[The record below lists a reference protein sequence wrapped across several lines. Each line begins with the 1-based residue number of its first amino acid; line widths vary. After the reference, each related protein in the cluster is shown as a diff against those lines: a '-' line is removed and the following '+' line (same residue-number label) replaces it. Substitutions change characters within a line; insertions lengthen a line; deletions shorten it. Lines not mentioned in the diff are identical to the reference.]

1 MIPIPVMFLGLF
13 TSGIQAFIFANL
25 AAAYI
30 GESMEGHHWL
40 SFEIVFFS
48 LVQGNLCLARDN
60 LLREH
65 KYTYK

>member
-1 MIPIPVMFLGLF
+1 MIPIPVMFLRLF
-13 TSGIQAFIFANL
+13 TSGIQAFIFATL
-25 AAAYI
+25 VAAYI
-30 GESMEGHHWL
+30 GESMEGH
-40 SFEIVFFS
+40 EIGFFS

>member
-1 MIPIPVMFLGLF
+1 
-13 TSGIQAFIFANL
+13 
-25 AAAYI
+25 
-30 GESMEGHHWL
+30 MEGHHWL

-48 LVQGNLCLARDN
+48 LVQGNLWLARDN